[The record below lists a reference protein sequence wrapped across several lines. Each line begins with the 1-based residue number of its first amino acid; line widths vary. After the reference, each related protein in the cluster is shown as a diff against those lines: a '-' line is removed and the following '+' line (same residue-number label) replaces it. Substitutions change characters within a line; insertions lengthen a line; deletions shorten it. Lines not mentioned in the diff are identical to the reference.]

1 MSNKASKVIC
11 MTLTSPNR
19 ETLATR
25 YVTEKVQLM
34 LINGIGETA
43 KSNSNTYAMRD
54 YSRVATKDNTPVRY
68 ITRVSEPVNVTAWLI
83 ANASDGAMARTINGA
98 TYYEIGHALG
108 VWDRFSTRVNYPL
121 MPSTTN
127 FRRGARGVSV
137 ARALTITDNE

>member
-1 MSNKASKVIC
+1 MTTASH
-11 MTLTSPNR
+11 NR
-19 ETLATR
+19 EILATCD
-25 YVTEKVQLM
+25 VIEKGNEM

-68 ITRVSEPVNVTAWLI
+68 ITRVSEPVNITAWLL

-108 VWDRFSTRVNYPL
+108 VWDRFATRVNYPL

>member
-1 MSNKASKVIC
+1 

-43 KSNSNTYAMRD
+43 KSNTYAMRD
-54 YSRVATKDNTPVRY
+54 YSRVATKNNTPVRY
-68 ITRVSEPVNVTAWLI
+68 ITRVSEPVNITAWLI

-108 VWDRFSTRVNYPL
+108 VWDRFATRVNYPL
-121 MPSTTN
+121 MPMSNTR
-127 FRRGARGVSV
+127 RRGARGVSV
-137 ARALTITDNE
+137 ARALTITDSD

>member
-1 MSNKASKVIC
+1 
-11 MTLTSPNR
+11 MTTTSHNR
-19 ETLATR
+19 EILAL
-25 YVTEKVQLM
+25 VAVIEKGNEM
-34 LINGIGETA
+34 LINGIGEPA

-68 ITRVSEPVNVTAWLI
+68 ITRVSEPVNVTAWLL

-121 MPSTTN
+121 MPMRNTR
-127 FRRGARGVSV
+127 RRGARGVSV
-137 ARALTITDNE
+137 ARALTITDTE

>member
-1 MSNKASKVIC
+1 
-11 MTLTSPNR
+11 MTKRDTKG

-25 YVTEKVQLM
+25 LVIEKGNEM
-34 LINGIGETA
+34 LINGIGESA
-43 KSNSNTYAMRD
+43 ESNSNTYAMRD

-68 ITRVSEPVNVTAWLI
+68 ITRVSEPVNITAWLL

-108 VWDRFSTRVNYPL
+108 VWDRFATRVNYPL

-127 FRRGARGVSV
+127 FRRGVRGVSV
-137 ARALTITDNE
+137 ARALTITDSD